1 MKWLLGLVGALY
13 PLLIAAGLVRFEPR
27 TVALPVLG
35 LILARAWL
43 GRHALARLPRATS
56 VAGVAAL
63 ATLAAFAALANSEA
77 SLLLLPACVSLALMS
92 FGLSTLIAGR
102 PLIESLARMQV
113 DSLSEPEVRYCRQI
127 TWVWV
132 GFLAANGAAIVALAL
147 LGQRSHWALYTGV
160 ISYLLIG
167 ALFASEYVYRHY
179 RFRRYLGAPTDP
191 LLMRMFPPREGGR

>member
-27 TVALPVLG
+27 AVALPVLG

-43 GRHALARLPRATS
+43 GRHALARLPRATA

-77 SLLLLPACVSLALMS
+77 SLRLLPACVSLALMS

-113 DSLSEPEVRYCRQI
+113 DSLSEPEVRYCRQV

-167 ALFASEYVYRHY
+167 ELFAGEYVYRHY
-179 RFRRYLGAPTDP
+179 RFRRYLGAPTDS

>member
-113 DSLSEPEVRYCRQI
+113 DSLSEPEVRYCRQV